1 MSKPQLVLRAQKRAT
16 QILTSVFCLVM
27 LTQSALAMACHSFGD
42 VHVICEDGHFAVVLI
57 DRETQSEILPEDE
70 DCCPHMVVSGGRN
83 SAWFGNEAIAVIRN
97 ISPENITVTTLTR
110 GAAKPRGPP
119 SSSLF

>member
-1 MSKPQLVLRAQKRAT
+1 MSKPPLVMRAQKRAT

-42 VHVICEDGHFAVVLI
+42 VHVICKDGHVAVVLI

-83 SAWFGNEAIAVIRN
+83 NAWIGNEAIAIIRS
-97 ISPENITVTTLTR
+97 ISPENVVKTTITRST
-110 GAAKPRGPP
+110 AKPRGPP
-119 SSSLF
+119 SNTLF